1 MLRNL
6 SIHSNSNRHFQ
17 VDPNANNCYPPPP
30 PPPIISHSR
39 THSGPVIGVQY
50 TPVECGGGTAAPGG
64 AADAETA
71 LHHPGDNMELLGGT
85 QYSSLVSNA
94 NPAVA
99 PSAAGSSEYM
109 AMSPPNATP
118 TTTRWVFNLLDGGTK
133 LKIEVKPSVICM
145 RLYGLSTLQ

>member
-1 MLRNL
+1 MVHFDEFVQFIFLSLR
-6 SIHSNSNRHFQ
+6 IHSNSNHDFQ

-30 PPPIISHSR
+30 PISHSR

-50 TPVECGGGTAAPGG
+50 TPVECGGTAAPGG
-64 AADAETA
+64 AADAAEAA
-71 LHHPGDNMELLGGT
+71 LHAGDMELGGT

-94 NPAVA
+94 NPVA

-118 TTTRWVFNLLDGGTK
+118 TTTRWDFN
-133 LKIEVKPSVICM
+133 
-145 RLYGLSTLQ
+145 

>member
-1 MLRNL
+1 M
-6 SIHSNSNRHFQ
+6 NSNHFVQ
-17 VDPNANNCYPPPP
+17 VDPNANNCYPPP

-50 TPVECGGGTAAPGG
+50 TPVECGGTATLGG
-64 AADAETA
+64 AGDAAEAA
-71 LHHPGDNMELLGGT
+71 LHHPGDMELGGT

-94 NPAVA
+94 NPAMA

-118 TTTRWVFNLLDGGTK
+118 TTTRWDFNYYRVTQKVSDW
-133 LKIEVKPSVICM
+133 V
-145 RLYGLSTLQ
+145 RLT